1 MLPTPRR
8 LTGEEKCVPWGKK
21 HHDIITRRRKSR
33 GASKQK
39 QHIFIRFDSLLNYFC
54 LYPLKRSM
62 SNFGFLRY
70 KAWVHVG

>member
-39 QHIFIRFDSLLNYFC
+39 QHIFISFDKESSKLL
-54 LYPLKRSM
+54 LLISP
-62 SNFGFLRY
+62 
-70 KAWVHVG
+70 